1 MHDTDLLSSIA
12 IAIVAATCGAL
23 IVRMLRQPLILGYL
37 LAGVFIGPEM
47 GLGLVRDRESITV
60 ISEIGLVLLLF
71 IIGLEMDLQK
81 LLGAGRPL
89 VITGAV
95 QFGACVIL
103 GLGFAAGIGLPLGG
117 GRFDGLYLAIGM
129 ALSSTMIVVKLLYDK
144 YELMTLPG
152 RITLGILVFQD
163 VWAILVLALQPRLLS
178 PSALL
183 VAASL
188 LKALFLIG
196 VSLLSCR
203 YVLPRVFASVAKLP
217 ELILVTALAWCF
229 LLSGLASAIGV
240 SREMGALIAG
250 VGMSTFPYNL
260 DVIAKVIN
268 IRDFFVTLFFV
279 ALGMQIP
286 VPTPKLL
293 GLAALASIFLVL
305 TRFLTV
311 FPILYGLGSGL
322 RTSLLPAV
330 NLSQMSE
337 FSLVIAALGL
347 SLGHVTPWTVALLT
361 LVFAITSV
369 MGTYLITYNHQIQ
382 ALLARPLERLGLG
395 EPAHG
400 HVEGHDGREHAL
412 VFLGFYRDASSILY
426 ELEREG
432 GQELLE
438 EIQVVDFN
446 PVVLRELKARGVSS
460 LYGDIAS
467 LDTLHHA
474 AIHSARVIASTITDS
489 VLKGTTNLRLLS
501 LARKMA
507 PEAAVIVSADTIPQ
521 ALALYEA
528 GADFVF
534 VPRLY
539 SAREMAHALES
550 ALHGHLGALREE
562 ALSSLPERKEI
573 LP

>member
-1 MHDTDLLSSIA
+1 MHDTDLLSSIG

-23 IVRMLRQPLILGYL
+23 LARALRQPLILGYL
-37 LAGVFIGPEM
+37 LAGVLIGPEI
-47 GLGLVRDRESITV
+47 GLGLVRDRHSIAVTA
-60 ISEIGLVLLLF
+60 EIGLVLLLF

-81 LLGAGRPL
+81 LLGAGRAL
-89 VITGAV
+89 VVTGTV
-95 QFGACVIL
+95 QFLGCVVL
-103 GLGFAAGIGLPLGG
+103 GLGFASLAGLSLGG
-117 GRFDGLYLAIGM
+117 QRFDGLYVAIGIS
-129 ALSSTMIVVKLLYDK
+129 LSSTMIVVKLLYDK
-144 YELMTLPG
+144 FELMTLPG

-188 LKALFLIG
+188 AKAIFLIV
-196 VSLLSCR
+196 VSLLACR
-203 YVLPRVFASVAKLP
+203 YVLPRVFASVAKVP
-217 ELILVTALAWCF
+217 ELLLVTALAWCF

-286 VPTPKLL
+286 VPTPSLL
-293 GLAALASIFLVL
+293 GLAALASAFLVL

-311 FPILYGLGSGL
+311 FPLLYVLRSGL
-322 RTSLLPAV
+322 RTSLLPAI

-347 SLGHVTPWTVALLT
+347 SLGHVQPDTVALLT

-369 MGTYLITYNHQIQ
+369 AGTYFITYNHQIQ
-382 ALLARPLERLGLG
+382 SALARPLERLGLG
-395 EPAHG
+395 HASSTPEEHI
-400 HVEGHDGREHAL
+400 ERERAL
-412 VFLGFYRDASSILY
+412 VFLGFYRDASAILH
-426 ELEREG
+426 ELEAAG
-432 GQELLE
+432 GPELLE
-438 EIQVVDFN
+438 EVQVIDFN
-446 PVVLRELKARGVSS
+446 PVVLRELKTRNVAS

-474 AIHSARVIASTITDS
+474 AIHAARVVTSTITDS
-489 VLKGTTNLRLLS
+489 MLKGTTNLRLLRLS
-501 LARKMA
+501 KKIA
-507 PEAAVIVSADTIPQ
+507 PEAAVIVTAETLPAARD
-521 ALALYEA
+521 LYAA
-528 GADFVF
+528 GADYVF
-534 VPRLY
+534 VPRMH
-539 SAREMAHALES
+539 SGREMAHALTA
-550 ALHGHLGALREE
+550 ALQGQLGVLRDEAEE
-562 ALSSLPERKEI
+562 LLATRNEVLP
-573 LP
+573 